1 MKIKTWP
8 ETSYKN
14 LNIEDNFILQGEISS
29 NVRKSSQVQ
38 PDQVSSQMVK

>member
-1 MKIKTWP
+1 MKIKTWL

-29 NVRKSSQVQ
+29 NVMKSSQVK